1 VYALVSLS
9 KDLRVLTTS
18 RAPLGL
24 SSESVY
30 LLPELDLAATAELFG
45 QRARAARPDADLPAE
60 AVRELCARLDGLPL
74 AAELAAA
81 RIRVMSV
88 AEIARRLDDRFAV
101 LRGGARDA
109 PQRHRT
115 LHAVIDWSWNL
126 LDPAGQAAM
135 RALSVFPGGFTA
147 GAARHLLGAGAL
159 RGADVLL
166 VLEQLADQSL
176 LKVSDT
182 ASGARYRM
190 LETVREFAA
199 ARREDAAETEAVI
212 GRFLAWA
219 RDFGAAHHDFVLTG
233 DDLPAFEL
241 VRVEQ
246 DNLVLA
252 LRHGLDRKE
261 AGTVAAVSA
270 VLGSLWMTESN
281 FTRSNALAAD
291 TSGILARYRPEP
303 ALVEATRTS
312 LVLGVITGFLLQGPN
327 PARFLAGLR
336 RLPLAPPDTFARAAQ
351 AVLNALRPAEA
362 DLAALQALSRSDQPL
377 LAGMAS
383 TVISYAREGAG
394 DLDGALAAAR
404 QALPAFERRGGVWLL
419 VAAHSRIGELCLQAD
434 EPAADEA
441 LRHLSAALS
450 MAEEFG
456 ARSSANRLRE
466 ALVLANLQRG
476 AFDEAE
482 RELKLTTP
490 RSSDE
495 PWDMSMFDTAVRA
508 EIALGRGDVEEG
520 LRLWRTAAAALR
532 GPQPPGPA
540 AGPSGQTGPPDLSR
554 LGPWA
559 LDLQAMAVVAHAY
572 HGRLDLVADITS
584 ALPGSLSVLTAELGP
599 PPDSPL
605 VSWPGLSVYGSLLL
619 ALAMA
624 DIARARHAAS
634 TGAGGAVAARAV
646 ASSTGLARSGARMVA
661 LAERFGIQQGFG
673 PTSSAAR
680 ARRAAQ
686 DADGPAYDDAVSSY
700 AGLGPDG
707 LRGAARAA
715 LQARARLSG

>member
-1 VYALVSLS
+1 VESYAL
-9 KDLRVLTTS
+9 
-18 RAPLGL
+18 
-24 SSESVY
+24 
-30 LLPELDLAATAELFG
+30 
-45 QRARAARPDADLPAE
+45 
-60 AVRELCARLDGLPL
+60 
-74 AAELAAA
+74 
-81 RIRVMSV
+81 
-88 AEIARRLDDRFAV
+88 
-101 LRGGARDA
+101 
-109 PQRHRT
+109 
-115 LHAVIDWSWNL
+115 
-126 LDPAGQAAM
+126 
-135 RALSVFPGGFTA
+135 
-147 GAARHLLGAGAL
+147 
-159 RGADVLL
+159 
-166 VLEQLADQSL
+166 
-176 LKVSDT
+176 
-182 ASGARYRM
+182 
-190 LETVREFAA
+190 
-199 ARREDAAETEAVI
+199 
-212 GRFLAWA
+212 
-219 RDFGAAHHDFVLTG
+219 
-233 DDLPAFEL
+233 
-241 VRVEQ
+241 
-246 DNLVLA
+246 
-252 LRHGLDRKE
+252 
-261 AGTVAAVSA
+261 
-270 VLGSLWMTESN
+270 
-281 FTRSNALAAD
+281 
-291 TSGILARYRPEP
+291 
-303 ALVEATRTS
+303 
-312 LVLGVITGFLLQGPN
+312 
-327 PARFLAGLR
+327 
-336 RLPLAPPDTFARAAQ
+336 
-351 AVLNALRPAEA
+351 
-362 DLAALQALSRSDQPL
+362 
-377 LAGMAS
+377 
-383 TVISYAREGAG
+383 EGAG

-441 LRHLSAALS
+441 LHHLSTALS

-540 AGPSGQTGPPDLSR
+540 AGQTGPPDLSR

-572 HGRLDLVADITS
+572 HGRLDLVAEITS
-584 ALPGSLSVLTAELGP
+584 VLPGSLSVLTAELGP

-605 VSWPGLSVYGSLLL
+605 ASWPGLSVYGSLLL

-634 TGAGGAVAARAV
+634 TGAASAVAA
-646 ASSTGLARSGARMVA
+646 STGLARSGARMVA

-700 AGLGPDG
+700 AGLNPDG
-707 LRGAARAA
+707 LRAAARAA